1 MLAPVI
7 LAMCGV
13 IDIPDKKVKP
23 GTESPPCSEGRGCVG
38 SKEEVN
44 WGDVSPKS
52 KSKNWVFVK
61 RSRSLAR
68 SSAERA
74 SGKVSGEV
82 ELRLAIWSCWL
93 IGPRGECTIDTLL
106 LLGGKTMARDGEG
119 LRRSSRGWR
128 SEMDGRGEAR
138 RRRGV
143 GRGED
148 R

>member
-1 MLAPVI
+1 V
-7 LAMCGV
+7 GSV
-13 IDIPDKKVKP
+13 VPDKNVKP
-23 GTESPPCSEGRGCVG
+23 DTESPPCSEGRGCAG

-106 LLGGKTMARDGEG
+106 GGKTMARDGEG
-119 LRRSSRGWR
+119 LRRGSRGWR
-128 SEMDGRGEAR
+128 RWMGRSEAARGER
-138 RRRGV
+138 E
-143 GRGED
+143 GRIGD
-148 R
+148 KV